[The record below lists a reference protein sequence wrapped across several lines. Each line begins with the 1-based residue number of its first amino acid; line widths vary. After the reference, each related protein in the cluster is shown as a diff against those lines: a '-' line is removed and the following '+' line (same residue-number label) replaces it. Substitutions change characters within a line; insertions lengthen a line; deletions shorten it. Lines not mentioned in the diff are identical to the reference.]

1 MLDKGE
7 GCGMSSSSDEGS
19 KEEQGAPEEGAE
31 ERIRRLEQEV
41 GELKESIPKTID
53 ELRET
58 VNSLR
63 NTVVEIRSA
72 VSELENPFNLLR
84 VLTSEEDIARL
95 VEARK
100 RLAAERE
107 EAAEKRVP
115 SEEAEEVEERIEEK
129 PKAEEE
135 AEEIEVKVEEKPE
148 AKPPSIPAGFE
159 TAASIIKWVWTLL
172 DAGMDQDDVVDITKF
187 CEFLGFLPPKSS
199 EYVTYLTNT
208 MTKARLGG
216 LNLDEFMLI
225 IYSAA
230 KTSGMNIQMKELE
243 ETAFKL
249 LRKIL
254 KRIKYVE
261 K

>member
-1 MLDKGE
+1 M
-7 GCGMSSSSDEGS
+7 SSDEGS

-63 NTVVEIRSA
+63 NTVVEVRSA

-100 RLAAERE
+100 RLAAERG

-115 SEEAEEVEERIEEK
+115 GEEAKEVKEAEEAEEK
-129 PKAEEE
+129 PKAEEA
-135 AEEIEVKVEEKPE
+135 AEEIEVRAEEKPE

>member
-1 MLDKGE
+1 GSEEGE
-7 GCGMSSSSDEGS
+7 EHGT
-19 KEEQGAPEEGAE
+19 PEEGAE
-31 ERIRRLEQEV
+31 ERLRRLEQEV

-84 VLTSEEDIARL
+84 VVTSEEDIARL
-95 VEARK
+95 IEARK
-100 RLAAERE
+100 KLAAERR
-107 EAAEKRVP
+107 AP
-115 SEEAEEVEERIEEK
+115 GG
-129 PKAEEE
+129 KAEEE
-135 AEEIEVKVEEKPE
+135 RVEEKPE
-148 AKPPSIPAGFE
+148 AEEAERVEIKAEAKPPSMPAGFE
-159 TAASIIKWVWTLL
+159 TAVSIIKWVWTLL
-172 DAGMDQDDVVDITKF
+172 DAGLDRDDVVDITKF
-187 CEFLGFLPPKSS
+187 CEFLGFLPQRSS

-216 LNLDEFMLI
+216 LNLDEFLLI

-230 KTSGMNIQMKELE
+230 KASGVNIQMRELE

-249 LRKIL
+249 LRRIL
-254 KRIKYVE
+254 KRIPYEE